1 MQNDFITPFDQDYT
15 RNVLEPINNVNS
27 RELQQKYNLSREIM
41 DSYTT
46 TVLAIHQ
53 TDATIN
59 DLETYIKNQGYAPI
73 GESIIEENEQEIQFS
88 KNVILPSMIKCQ
100 KYWGTTLKEAYV
112 PSKGVN
118 ATKKPPISTYI
129 GFSLMSGKEGN
140 DVNDRSG
147 KGARIMNVKRMNKLY
162 ENLMDIR
169 KVKASTI
176 NGHVRK
182 LLKLKTKEFEFVT
195 LETPEGNQEQYYKL
209 DYSDGYV
216 TIDLRIMHYM
226 FTVYSDNMIQAY
238 IIFKW
243 ICRDKG
249 WNQLTQEQMAK
260 HLGLSEKS
268 RSVAKILMDKL
279 VMDGFIQKR
288 EKYQT
293 ITSVNS
299 EGIPTNYKVP
309 YFEYRVVELEELK
322 SVEE

>member
-1 MQNDFITPFDQDYT
+1 MQNDFITPFNQDYT

-59 DLETYIKNQGYAPI
+59 DLETYIKSQGYAPI

-88 KNVILPSMIKCQ
+88 KNVILPSMKKCQ
-100 KYWGTTLKEAYV
+100 KYWDTTQTKITV
-112 PSKGVN
+112 PSKHIN
-118 ATKKPPISTYI
+118 ATKKPPISTLI
-129 GFSLMSGKEGN
+129 GVSAMSGKEGD
-140 DVNDRSG
+140 DVNDYTG
-147 KGARIMNVKRMNKLY
+147 KGARIMNVKRYDNLI
-162 ENLMDIR
+162 ENLMEI
-169 KVKASTI
+169 KKLKASII
-176 NGHVRK
+176 NGHIRK

-195 LETPEGNQEQYYKL
+195 LETKEGNQEQYYRL
-209 DYSDGYV
+209 DYSDGFV

-238 IIFKW
+238 IIFLW
-243 ICRDKG
+243 NCRNG
-249 WNQLTQEQMAK
+249 WAQITQEQMAK

-268 RSVAKILMDKL
+268 RSVAKIIMDKL

-288 EKYQT
+288 EKYQY
-293 ITSVNS
+293 ITSVNK

-309 YFEYRVVELEELK
+309 CYEYRVVELEELK